1 MPARFILH
9 IIVTIILLSIG
20 WWLYMSI
27 GEGSYDSM
35 TVATYWFA
43 ALVFILFSWLFYWFV
58 HRLKTKA
65 WVIALVLSAVIT
77 AIATSA
83 LLFYSQKSIE
93 QTVEE
98 TGQLNQEDSVKE
110 QSTNTTTEIETL
122 DLGEE

>member
-27 GEGSYDSM
+27 GEGNYDSL

-58 HRLKTKA
+58 HRLQTKA
-65 WVIALVLSAVIT
+65 WLIALVLSAVIA

-98 TGQLNQEDSVKE
+98 TGQLNQEDSAKE
-110 QSTNTTTEIETL
+110 QSTNATAEIETL